1 MNGARGPDYSI
12 LNLRAGYRI
21 RMPGNRTLQAH
32 VDLFN
37 VTNRANFN
45 NPITP
50 NGTTADRRDTTTFLV
65 LRSIRG
71 GGPTRTAQ
79 FNLRYSF

>member
-1 MNGARGPDYSI
+1 MAY
-12 LNLRAGYRI
+12 
-21 RMPGNRTLQAH
+21 

-45 NPITP
+45 NPT
-50 NGTTADRRDTTTFLV
+50 GDRRDATFLIR
-65 LRSIRG
+65 RSIRN

-79 FNLRYSF
+79 FNLRYDF

>member
-1 MNGARGPDYSI
+1 MDI
-12 LNLRAGYRI
+12 
-21 RMPGNRTLQAH
+21 
-32 VDLFN
+32 FN

-45 NPITP
+45 NP
-50 NGTTADRRDTTTFLV
+50 TATAASPDRRDAATFLV
-65 LRSIRG
+65 LQSIRG